1 MQVFIQR
8 DLIIYSILS
17 EVGKI
22 LAVKEYRT
30 KSPQEIE
37 DFLEEVLAADNFLKM
52 EYSSVRII
60 QGEMTFSLV
69 PEQFFEK
76 SQQSK
81 FAATLLD
88 KEFETDSVSFSRL
101 TRDEAVAVFTVPY
114 TLRNKCDVHF
124 RNPQYIPFCQ
134 PAIQMSYD
142 LPAGNGDLL
151 LLSIFEERFVITGI
165 RNNRLQICNAY
176 DYNSVSDIVY
186 FTQLVAEVTRLQG
199 NHYPIYLTGEFEQD
213 SNLVQQL
220 RKFIPDLQVPR
231 ELFKKTFDT
240 ESDKL
245 PTWKY
250 AFMTY

>member
-17 EVGKI
+17 EEGKI

-30 KSPQEIE
+30 KAPQEIQ
-37 DFLEEVLAADNFLKM
+37 DFLENVLAADSFLKQ

-60 QGEMTFSLV
+60 QGEMEFSLV
-69 PEQFFEK
+69 PEQFF
-76 SQQSK
+76 
-81 FAATLLD
+81 D
-88 KEFETDSVSFSRL
+88 KERKGQFAQALLRQEFDMDSVSYSRL

-114 TLRNKCDVHF
+114 ALRNKCDHHF
-124 RNPQYIPFCQ
+124 RNPEYIPFCQ
-134 PAIQMSYD
+134 PAIQMGYD

-151 LLSIFEERFVITGI
+151 LLSIFEDRFVITGI

-176 DYNSVSDIVY
+176 DYASVTDIVY
-186 FTQLVAEVTRLQG
+186 FTQLVIEVIKLQG
-199 NHYPIYLTGEFEQD
+199 NQFPIYLTGEFEQD

-220 RKFIPDLQVPR
+220 RKYIPDLKVPL
-231 ELFKKTFDT
+231 ENFKKSFDT